1 MHERGQT
8 LPFLVL
14 LVALAAVTALAVVE
28 VGERA
33 VDAARARTAADA
45 AALAGAR
52 SGETAAREAAE
63 ANHAELLRFEAEGP
77 DAEVTVA
84 VGEAEATARA
94 RQEPWPPSAGGSPAA
109 GLDPQMVTA
118 ISRAEALLGERVP
131 ITSGWRS
138 RADQQ
143 RLWDQRFQNPYP
155 VARPGT
161 SRHEQG
167 LAIDVPRSFVGR
179 LRGVAGQAGLCF
191 PLPVTDPVHFELCPG
206 PGR

>member
-14 LVALAAVTALAVVE
+14 LVALAAVTALVVVQ

-52 SGETAAREAAE
+52 SGAVAARDVAE
-63 ANHAELLRFEAEGP
+63 ANHAELVRFEADGP
-77 DAEVTVA
+77 EAEVTVA
-84 VGEAEATARA
+84 VGQAEATARA
-94 RQEPWPPSAGGSPAA
+94 RQEPRPPSAGGTPSA
-109 GLDPQMVTA
+109 GLDPRLVRA

-138 RADQQ
+138 RAEQQ
-143 RLWDQRFQNPYP
+143 RLWDQRHQNPYP

-167 LAIDVPRSFVGR
+167 LAIDVPRVFVSR
-179 LRGVAGQAGLCF
+179 LRSVARASGLCF
-191 PLPVTDPVHFELCPG
+191 PLPATDPVHFELCPG